1 MSFISKKLLSSGF
14 VFVLCLVSIAV
25 FFAMENISSSVLFRI
40 VLGLDASFLICNI
53 ALAMRFLSQGYGD
66 FLKMISHKNEE
77 MFLSTVFVLSPLA
90 FSNKYLNDTGKIL
103 RNSMVSNAVSFVLIV
118 IINIIIGLLLINLI
132 QS

>member
-53 ALAMRFLSQGYGD
+53 ALAMRFLSEGYGD
-66 FLKMISHKNEE
+66 FLKMVLHKNEE
-77 MFLSTVFVLSPLA
+77 LFLSTVFVLSPIA
-90 FSNKYLNDTGKIL
+90 FSDKYLNETGKML
-103 RNSMVSNAVSFVLIV
+103 RSSLVSNAVSFVLIV
-118 IINIIIGLLLINLI
+118 IINVIIGFLLINLV
-132 QS
+132 QN